1 MDYLLSLITELLNDP
16 AQALYVVYAIAAVA
30 GVTLA
35 LGIGQILS
43 GLYSPTRKRLA
54 QLKMQEGPQVNV
66 GPDFD
71 ESLEHGLSSKKRQEL
86 IGRFAFGNEE
96 TRKRLIHS
104 GFHSNS
110 ALAIFNGCRILLF
123 VGAAIG
129 SLYLLKAFPDTSNT
143 ILFYGIAVMMGIAFL
158 LPSMA
163 LDHLANRRMRKL
175 KQGFPDALDLL
186 VVCCEAGLGLLA
198 ALNRVATEIRLS
210 HFQLSEE
217 LHLVC
222 QKCRAGLPMN
232 VALQEFAERT
242 GLEDIQGLNGSITQ
256 SMRLGT
262 GIAETLRV
270 YSEEYREKRIQAA
283 EEMAGKLGV
292 KMMFPMIFCIWP
304 SFFIVAIGPA
314 MLKLAEV
321 WDVAF

>member
-1 MDYLLSLITELLNDP
+1 MDYLLSLLNQLLQN
-16 AQALYVVYAIAAVA
+16 QTYSVYVVYLIAAGA

-35 LGIGQILS
+35 IGVGLLFS
-43 GLYSPTRKRLA
+43 GLYSPARQRLA
-54 QLKMQEGPQVNV
+54 HLKATEGNAAQLHD
-66 GPDFD
+66 DFD
-71 ESLEHGLSSKKRQEL
+71 DSLEHGLHHKKHQKL
-86 IGRFAFGNEE
+86 IGRFAFGNED

-104 GFHSNS
+104 GFHSNN
-110 ALAIFNGCRILLF
+110 ALAVYNGCRILVF
-123 VGAAIG
+123 AAAIAG
-129 SLYLLKAFPDTSNT
+129 CMYMLRTFTNTSGT
-143 ILFYGIAVMMGIAFL
+143 VLFYGMAVILGVAFV
-158 LPSMA
+158 LPSFI
-163 LDHLANRRMRKL
+163 LDTLADKRMRKMRV
-175 KQGFPDALDLL
+175 GFPDALDLL

-198 ALNRVATEIRLS
+198 ALNRVAAEIRLS
-210 HFQLSEE
+210 HFELAEE
-217 LHLVC
+217 LQLVC
-222 QKCRAGLPMN
+222 QKNRAGLPMN
-232 VALQEFAERT
+232 VALQEFADRT
-242 GLEDIQGLNGSITQ
+242 GLEDIRGLNGSITQ

>member
-1 MDYLLSLITELLNDP
+1 MEYLLNLINEQLNNP
-16 AQALYVVYAIAAVA
+16 TYSLYVVYGIAAAA

-35 LGIGQILS
+35 IGVGLLLS

-54 QLKMQEGPQVNV
+54 QLKMQEGPQVAM
-66 GPDFD
+66 GQDFD
-71 ESLEHGLSSKKRQEL
+71 ESLEHGLTGKKHQKL
-86 IGRFAFGNEE
+86 IGHFTFGNDD
-96 TRKRLIHS
+96 TRKRLIHA

-110 ALAIFNGCRILLF
+110 ALAVYNGCRILLF
-123 VGAAIG
+123 IAVTFG
-129 SLYLLKAFPDTSNT
+129 SMLLLKAFPDASR
-143 ILFYGIAVMMGIAFL
+143 IMLFYGVALMMGGAFI
-158 LPSMA
+158 LPSA
-163 LDHLANRRMRKL
+163 ILDNLASRRMRKL

-210 HFQLSEE
+210 HFELAEE
-217 LHLVC
+217 LNLVC
-222 QKCRAGLPMN
+222 QKCRAGLQVS
-232 VALQEFAERT
+232 VALKEFADRT

-270 YSEEYREKRIQAA
+270 YSEEYRDKRIQAA

-314 MLKLAEV
+314 MLKLMEV